1 MEKLGTPW
9 KTHAIFCTCDPLGEE
24 RQKEQ
29 PLLPSPSFTIVL
41 QKVSLQKILLWF
53 HGRFVGSVG
62 SIRVPI
68 RIFFFHWNTPTR

>member
-9 KTHAIFCTCDPLGEE
+9 KTHAIFCTWDPLGEE
-24 RQKEQ
+24 RQKDQ
-29 PLLPSPSFTIVL
+29 PLLPSLSFTIVL

-53 HGRFVGSVG
+53 HGRFVGS
-62 SIRVPI
+62 IRVPI

>member
-9 KTHAIFCTCDPLGEE
+9 KTHAIFCTCDPLGE